1 MYQNETTKRKFVFL
15 SIILELKSVDG
26 IPPHRRNPTPP
37 PPTKNIK
44 RFGETMGLLP
54 ALGIVQL
61 EFQGVAMGS
70 VYYPLD
76 IFY

>member
-1 MYQNETTKRKFVFL
+1 
-15 SIILELKSVDG
+15 
-26 IPPHRRNPTPP
+26 
-37 PPTKNIK
+37 
-44 RFGETMGLLP
+44 MGLLP

-76 IFY
+76 IFYSTNSPLFFICKKVKSFY